1 MTVLQKAALLCFGVI
16 FFFLPLH
23 VNAQNSLQTE
33 NVFLITLDGFR
44 WQELFSGADPLLIG
58 NEDYVN
64 NPKGLKEKFWVD
76 DELERRQMLMPF
88 FWNTIANSGQ
98 LYGNRTLDCSV
109 NLTNNEWFS
118 YPGYSE
124 ILVGYADE
132 NITSNDKIPNEN
144 ITVLEYLNN
153 MPSFKNRVAA
163 FGSWDVF
170 PYIINESRSGVPVNA
185 GFESA
190 SGDDLSERERFLN
203 ELQEQIPSPWGT
215 VRLDAFTHH
224 YMMEYVKKHH
234 PRMVYIAYGETD
246 DFAHDGDYDAYLNS
260 ARQTDAFIEDL
271 WQFIQQDA
279 TYKGK
284 TTLVITTDHGRG
296 TEPLDTWRGHGTDIK
311 GADEIWIAVLGPDT
325 PALGEVADNC
335 QLYQSQVAKTVAA
348 FLGVKYTSKKP
359 VGEVVT
365 SAFNP

>member
-1 MTVLQKAALLCFGVI
+1 MTVLQKAALLYVGVI
-16 FFFLPLH
+16 FSYLPLH
-23 VNAQNSLQTE
+23 VNAQNSLHTE

-58 NEDYVN
+58 HEDYVN
-64 NPKGLKEKFWVD
+64 NPEGLKEKFWAD
-76 DELERRQMLMPF
+76 NELERRQILMPF
-88 FWNTIANSGQ
+88 FWNTIARNGQ
-98 LYGNRTLDCSV
+98 LYGNRTLGCSV

-132 NITSNDKIPNEN
+132 NITSNDKIPNKN
-144 ITVLEYLNN
+144 ITVLEYLNK
-153 MPSFKNRVAA
+153 MPAFENRVAA

-190 SGDDLSERERFLN
+190 SGEDLSERERFLN

-271 WQFIQQDA
+271 WQYLQQDA
-279 TYKGK
+279 AYKGK
-284 TTLVITTDHGRG
+284 
-296 TEPLDTWRGHGTDIK
+296 
-311 GADEIWIAVLGPDT
+311 
-325 PALGEVADNC
+325 N
-335 QLYQSQVAKTVAA
+335 
-348 FLGVKYTSKKP
+348 
-359 VGEVVT
+359 
-365 SAFNP
+365 NPCNNDRSWAWHRST